1 MKMATLGDA
10 RIPSLGLGFWQIG
23 GAAWGTRGEKALKAA
38 VQVLEA
44 AAEHGIQLV
53 DTAEVYGLGESER
66 VLGQAL
72 KKVRG
77 DFIVASKVAGYRWR
91 REDVLKAAERSRTRI
106 GRLDL
111 VQHHWPPPVYARVCS
126 VVRGLEDAVQKGIA
140 GMYGLSNYPARLLE
154 RVYECSRRVEP
165 VSNQIQYSL
174 AFRQPEALLIPFM
187 ARNNMTLIAWSPL
200 AKGALAGVTRPR
212 SRAQRMD
219 PVFMRAARDS
229 HLQQALASVAG
240 KHGTSKAV
248 VALAWIISKGGV
260 PIPGARSGQR
270 VREYVMALRLALD
283 EEDMRILDD
292 ASARYVGRGDYKPLQ
307 KLRLLPGVLQDL
319 FIRAFGGV

>member
-1 MKMATLGDA
+1 MKNVTLGGA

-23 GAAWGTRGEKALKAA
+23 GAAWGTKGEKALKAA
-38 VQVLEA
+38 IQVLEA

-66 VLGQAL
+66 ILGEAL

-91 REDVLKAAERSRTRI
+91 REDVLKAAERSRARI

-111 VQHHWPPPVYARVCS
+111 VQHHWPPPVYARICS

-154 RVYECSRRVEP
+154 RVYECSHRIEP

-200 AKGALAGVTRPR
+200 AKGALAGATRPR
-212 SRAQRMD
+212 SRAQKMD

-229 HLQQALASVAG
+229 RLQQALARVAG
-240 KHGTSKAV
+240 RHGTSKAV
-248 VALAWIISKGGV
+248 VALAWIMAKGGV
-260 PIPGARSGQR
+260 PIPGTRSGQR
-270 VREYVMALRLALD
+270 VREYAMALRLTLD

-292 ASARYVGRGDYKPLQ
+292 ASARYINQGDYRPLQ
-307 KLRLLPGVLQDL
+307 KLRLLPGVLQDF